1 MRIFFFGTPDFAI
14 PSLNALMESGED
26 IVGVVSQPDRLKGRG
41 HKLSRPPV
49 KEFAILHGIPVM
61 QPPDIK
67 TPSFFEELSA
77 QSPEIII
84 VVAYGKL
91 IPPDI
96 LRLPPMGC
104 INVHASLLPEYRG
117 AAPIQRALIN
127 GETVTGVTT
136 MFMDEGLDT
145 GDILLQEETVINSE
159 DNAYTLGLKLAGIGA
174 ALLVRTLDGLRDNSV
189 QRRPQTGEPSY
200 APVLKKDDGRIDW
213 SLPAKKILD
222 LIRGTYPW
230 PGSYCYFN
238 KERISVI
245 GAKLIDTDTQSTP
258 GMIIKITGNGLH
270 IGTGKGII
278 SLLEVKPEGRK
289 PMSGRAFANGRCLRE
304 LMILDAI

>member
-26 IVGVVSQPDRLKGRG
+26 VIGVVSQPDRLKGRG

-61 QPPDIK
+61 QPPDINAQ
-67 TPSFFEELSA
+67 SFLEELSR

-96 LRLPPMGC
+96 LNLPPRGC
-104 INVHASLLPEYRG
+104 INVHASLLPKYRG
-117 AAPIQRALIN
+117 AAPVQRALMN
-127 GETVTGVTT
+127 GESVTGITT

-159 DNAYTLGLKLAGIGA
+159 DNAYTLGLKLSALGA
-174 ALLVRTLDGLRDNSV
+174 ALLVRTLNGLRDNSV
-189 QRRPQTGEPSY
+189 QRRPQTGVPSY

-230 PGSYCYFN
+230 PEAYCYFN

-245 GAKLIDTDTQSTP
+245 GAKLIDTDTQSIP

-278 SLLEVKPEGRK
+278 SLLEVKPAGRK
-289 PMSGRAFANGRCLRE
+289 PMSARAFANGRRLQE
-304 LMILDAI
+304 QMTLDAI

>member
-1 MRIFFFGTPDFAI
+1 MRIIFFGTPDFAV
-14 PSLNALMESGED
+14 PSLKALMESGED

-49 KEFAILHGIPVM
+49 KEFAILHGIPVI

-67 TPSFFEELSA
+67 TPSFFEELSR

-96 LRLPPMGC
+96 LKLPPMGC
-104 INVHASLLPEYRG
+104 INVHASLLPKYRG
-117 AAPIQRALIN
+117 AAPIQRALMN
-127 GETVTGVTT
+127 GETVTGITT

-145 GDILLQEETVINSE
+145 GDILLQEEIVINSE
-159 DNAYTLGLKLAGIGA
+159 DNAYTLGLKLSELGA
-174 ALLVRTLDGLRDNSV
+174 VLLVRTLNGLKDNSI
-189 QRRPQTGEPSY
+189 QRRPQTGVSSY
-200 APVLKKDDGRIDW
+200 APVLKKEDGRIDW

-230 PGSYCYFN
+230 PGAYCYFN
-238 KERISVI
+238 KEKISVI
-245 GAKLIDTDTQSTP
+245 GAKIIDTDTESTP
-258 GMIIKITGNGLH
+258 GIIIKITGNGLH

-278 SLLEVKPEGRK
+278 SLKEVKPEGRK
-289 PMSGRAFANGRCLRE
+289 PMSARAFANGRRLRE
-304 LMILDAI
+304 QMTLDAI